1 MQRKPVCK
9 KSEKSELS
17 SDFSP
22 LIWILAGEASGDL
35 LGARLMEALRCYI
48 PHVRFAGVGGT
59 HMEAQGLV
67 SLFPLQDLA
76 VMGLL
81 EVLPR
86 VWLLSRRLTMAVEDI
101 QTSQPD
107 VVVTIDSPGFAL
119 RLLRKI
125 QKMGIPRVHYVAPQV
140 WAWRQKR
147 VKQFAHLWE
156 MLLCL
161 LPFEEDFFR
170 HHGLKTCFVG
180 HPVLQS
186 GADKGNSQRFRRR
199 YGVGEKAPVVILMPG
214 SRRSESARLLPV
226 FKQMLPLL
234 QAKIPDIVPVL
245 PVSAALFS
253 SLEQAIKTW
262 SVRPILITD
271 HQEKYDAFAAAQ
283 VALTKSGTSTLEL
296 ALAGVP
302 MVVTYRVH
310 PITAFL
316 ARRLICVPY
325 VAMINV
331 LAGAPIVPELLQ
343 ENCRPD
349 KLAQALETL
358 LSQPQ
363 AAQHQ
368 KETFNNVLPTL
379 KAPQGQKPAQAAA
392 LALLD
397 ILLKNKA
404 AEELNQRSI

>member
-9 KSEKSELS
+9 KSELS

-48 PHVRFAGVGGT
+48 PNVRFAGVGGT

-86 VWLLSRRLTMAVEDI
+86 VWLLARRLTMAVEDI
-101 QTSQPD
+101 QTSHPD
-107 VVVTIDSPGFAL
+107 LVVTIDSPGFAL

-125 QKMGIPRVHYVAPQV
+125 QKTGIPRVHYVAPQV

-147 VKQFAHLWE
+147 VKQFADLWE

-170 HHGLKTCFVG
+170 QHGLKTRFVG

-226 FKQMLPLL
+226 FKQMLLLL

-245 PVSAALFS
+245 PVSAALYHS
-253 SLEQAIKTW
+253 VEQAIKTW

-331 LAGAPIVPELLQ
+331 LAGAPLVPELLQ

-368 KETFNNVLPTL
+368 KETFKTVLPTL

-397 ILLKNKA
+397 ILLKDNT
-404 AEELNQRSI
+404 SSGIH

>member
-9 KSEKSELS
+9 KSELS

-48 PHVRFAGVGGT
+48 PNVRFAGVGGT

-86 VWLLSRRLTMAVEDI
+86 VWLLARRLTMAVEDI
-101 QTSQPD
+101 QTSHPD
-107 VVVTIDSPGFAL
+107 LVVTIDSPGFAL

-125 QKMGIPRVHYVAPQV
+125 QKTGIPRVHYVAPQV

-147 VKQFAHLWE
+147 VKQFADLWE

-170 HHGLKTCFVG
+170 QHGLKTRFVG

-199 YGVGEKAPVVILMPG
+199 YGVEEKAPVVILMPG
-214 SRRSESARLLPV
+214 SRRSESARLLPI

-234 QAKIPDIVPVL
+234 RAKIPDIVPVL
-245 PVSAALFS
+245 PVSAALYPS
-253 SLEQAIKTW
+253 VEQAIKTW

-271 HQEKYDAFAAAQ
+271 SQEKYDAFAAAQ
-283 VALTKSGTSTLEL
+283 GALTKSGTSTLEL

-331 LAGAPIVPELLQ
+331 LAGAPLVPELLQ

-368 KETFNNVLPTL
+368 KETFKTVLPTL

-397 ILLKNKA
+397 ILLKDNT
-404 AEELNQRSI
+404 SSGIH